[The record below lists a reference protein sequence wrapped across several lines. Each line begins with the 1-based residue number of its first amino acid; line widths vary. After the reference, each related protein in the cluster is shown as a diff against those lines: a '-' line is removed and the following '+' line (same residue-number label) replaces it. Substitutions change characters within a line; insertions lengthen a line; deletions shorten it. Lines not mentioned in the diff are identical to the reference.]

1 MPEFMAQDDVVFG
14 DEWAE
19 DSANN
24 HPVPELSNRDKVLLQ
39 RALVKHEADVPDCWD
54 LSQTHRDVVDGL
66 QLDNSVPLI
75 NRDNVI
81 IREGIVLKIIEAM
94 KIWLTEY
101 VLFHH
106 RPFIIKHSK

>member
-1 MPEFMAQDDVVFG
+1 MPEFMAQDDVVFR
-14 DEWAE
+14 DERAE

-39 RALVKHEADVPDCWD
+39 RVLVEHEADVPDCWD
-54 LSQTHRDVVDGL
+54 LSQTHRDVADGL
-66 QLDNSVPLI
+66 QLDNSVSLI
-75 NRDNVI
+75 NCDNVI

-94 KIWLTEY
+94 KIWLMEY

-106 RPFIIKHSK
+106 RPFIVKHSK